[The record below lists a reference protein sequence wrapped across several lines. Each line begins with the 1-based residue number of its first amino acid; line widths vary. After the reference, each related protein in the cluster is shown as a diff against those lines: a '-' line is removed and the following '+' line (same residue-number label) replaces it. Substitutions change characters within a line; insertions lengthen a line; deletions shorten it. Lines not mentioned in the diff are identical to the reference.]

1 MLIKHMP
8 RLFFSGLEAQQ
19 CRLRKNIYVYVYF
32 RLKYL
37 IIINI
42 LIQNLFFSFVQKEGI
57 WNEFVHFLS
66 LVHV

>member
-1 MLIKHMP
+1 MLIKAHAETI
-8 RLFFSGLEAQQ
+8 FSGLEIQQ
-19 CRLRKNIYVYVYF
+19 SRLRWNIYVYVYF

-42 LIQNLFFSFVQKEGI
+42 LIQYLFFGVARKEGI

-66 LVHV
+66 LLHV